1 MKLRIGTR
9 ESPLALKQTTL
20 FVYQLNS
27 IGIYDIDIVPIKT
40 TGDII
45 RDRPLYDIGGKSLFS
60 KEIECALTNHEID
73 CAVHSLKDLET
84 QMPPG
89 LRLAI
94 VLERGDPRDCLIS
107 RDNLILK
114 DLPNGAKVGTCSPRR
129 EAQLKL
135 MRPDL
140 QISSIRGNID
150 TRLKQVRDGRFDAT
164 LLTVA
169 ALERLGLQHEIAE
182 IFAPED
188 MLPSSG
194 QGAIAI
200 QIREEDALLC
210 QEISSLNHD
219 LTSRCVLAEREVLR
233 HIQGD
238 CRTPVAAYAI
248 HQENAKL
255 FLRAKLWR
263 HGIYRYA
270 QGEGDNPSQLAE
282 QIAQTL
288 MDMDQ

>member
-20 FVYQLNS
+20 FVCQLNS
-27 IGIYDIDIVPIKT
+27 IGIQDIDIIPIKT

-45 RDRPLYDIGGKSLFS
+45 RDRPLYDIGGKALFS
-60 KEIECALTNHEID
+60 KEIEVALTNNEID
-73 CAVHSLKDLET
+73 CAVHSLKDLEAH
-84 QMPPG
+84 MPPG
-89 LRLAI
+89 LRLGI

-107 RDNLILK
+107 RDRLLLK
-114 DLPNGAKVGTCSPRR
+114 DLPKGAKVGTCSPRR

-135 MRPDL
+135 IRPDL

-169 ALERLGLQHEIAE
+169 ALKRLGIEQEIAE
-182 IFAPED
+182 IFAPEEI
-188 MLPSSG
+188 LPSAG

-200 QIREEDALLC
+200 QIREADDLLY
-210 QEISSLNHD
+210 QKISCLNHE
-219 LTSRCVLAEREVLR
+219 LTSQCVLAERDVLR
-233 HIQGD
+233 HIRGD
-238 CRTPVAAYAI
+238 CRTPIAAYAI
-248 HQENAKL
+248 YQENAKL

-263 HGIYRYA
+263 DGTYRYA
-270 QGEGDNPSQLAE
+270 QGEGDNPLELA
-282 QIAQTL
+282 QRIAQEL
-288 MDMDQ
+288 LEN